1 MRNLLILL
9 LGVTL
14 GVPPLAAQGRGGMGG
29 GGMRGGGG
37 GGRPM
42 MGSRRPA
49 DAPSG
54 DLVRGPFVPDSMI
67 PKFGLD
73 SSQGARYRASWDSMM
88 AATALTRDS
97 AHAAMAGIRRARMEG
112 FQHEGTRQDE
122 VMQKLGKEL
131 KKDEEHFDK
140 VVKRILTK
148 DQWGDFEDWRDRRRA
163 TERELREQ
171 ARMDGPEGGSG
182 GRRPRN

>member
-1 MRNLLILL
+1 MRFISILL
-9 LGVTL
+9 LGATL
-14 GVPPLAAQGRGGMGG
+14 GVAPLVAQGRGGMGG
-29 GGMRGGGG
+29 GGMRGAG

-42 MGSRRPA
+42 MGGRRPA
-49 DAPSG
+49 DPPSG
-54 DLVRGPFVPDSMI
+54 DLIRGPFAPDSMI

-73 SSQGARYRASWDSMM
+73 SAQGARYRASWDSMM
-88 AATALTRDS
+88 AATAVTRDS
-97 AHAAMAGIRRARMEG
+97 AHAAMVGIGRARAEG

-122 VMQKLGKEL
+122 VMQKLAKEL

-148 DQWGDFEDWRDRRRA
+148 DQWGDFKDWRDRRRE

-171 ARMDGPEGGSG
+171 DRMDGPEGGSV
-182 GRRPRN
+182 GRRGHD